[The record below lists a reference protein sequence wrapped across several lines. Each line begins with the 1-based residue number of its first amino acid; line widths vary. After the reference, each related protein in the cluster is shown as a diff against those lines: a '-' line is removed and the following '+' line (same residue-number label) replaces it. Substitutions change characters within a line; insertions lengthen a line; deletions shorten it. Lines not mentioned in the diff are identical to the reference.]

1 MISINNLHKYIA
13 GRWVLNG
20 VNIEIEDGEIF
31 TLLGG
36 SGEGK
41 SVFLKNILGL
51 MKPDKGSIRIFGK
64 EIVGIPPRELHK
76 VQAQIG
82 MMFQGGALF
91 DSMTVGENVAFGMK
105 RLTDYDKI
113 TIEKK
118 TEEYLAMVGLAGTG
132 SLLPE
137 KLSIGMRRRV
147 ALARAI
153 ATQPRCILYDEP
165 TTGLDP
171 ITTDVICDL
180 FIELQRKLNAT
191 SVIVTHDLK
200 TAYKVSTRIGLLYDG
215 RILAVNKTEDF
226 INSPDPFVQQFIK
239 GSREGPMKA
248 KDGREGEI

>member
-1 MISINNLHKYIA
+1 MIEIKNLHKFIG

-20 VNIEIEDGEIF
+20 LNINIEDGEIF

-51 MKPDKGSIRIFGK
+51 MRPDRGNIIIFG
-64 EIVGIPPRELHK
+64 EETTWLSPRELHR
-76 VQAQIG
+76 VQTKIG

-91 DSMTVGENVAFGMK
+91 DSMTVEENVSFGMK

-118 TEEYLAMVGLAGTG
+118 VEEYLEMVGLPGTG
-132 SLLPE
+132 KLLPE

-147 ALARAI
+147 SLARAI

-180 FIELQRKLNAT
+180 FMDLQRKLNAT

-200 TAYKVSTRIGLLYDG
+200 TAYKVSTRIGLLYEG
-215 RILAVNKTEDF
+215 RIVALDKTKDF
-226 INSPDPFVQQFIK
+226 INSDNPYVQQFIK
-239 GSREGPMKA
+239 GSQEGPMKA
-248 KDGREGEI
+248 RDRRKE